1 MELKIINKDGQ
12 ETGKTVELSKD
23 IFEIEPNDHAIYMD
37 VKSITA
43 NSHQGTH
50 KTKTRTEVRGGGAK
64 PFRQKGTGNARRGSS
79 RSPVMVGGGKIHGPQ
94 PHDYTSKINKKVKK
108 LARKSALSYKAKDQQ
123 IVVLED
129 FELNEIKT
137 KNVATMLKSLG
148 LDQVK
153 TLMLTPV
160 KNENIL
166 KSGRNIQKLN
176 ILEANKASTFNI
188 LNCKT
193 LVIQES
199 AVKVLEESIT
209 GA

>member
-1 MELKIINKDGQ
+1 MELKIINKDGA
-12 ETGKTVELSKD
+12 ETGKSVELNKD

-37 VKSITA
+37 VKSVMA
-43 NSHQGTH
+43 NLHQGTH

-94 PHDYTSKINKKVKK
+94 PHDYELKVNKKVKK

-129 FELNEIKT
+129 FTMDEIKT
-137 KNVATMLKSLG
+137 KQVATMLKNLG
-148 LDQVK
+148 LNDVK
-153 TLMLTPV
+153 TLMLTPG
-160 KNENIL
+160 KNDVFL
-166 KSGRNIQKLN
+166 KSGRNIEKLN
-176 ILEANKASTFNI
+176 ILEANKASTYNI

-199 AVKVLEESIT
+199 AVKLLEESII